1 MRHDSKRIVGKNYR
15 TFGDAPLYHHILRTL
30 LACPSIDEIVV
41 DTDSPVVRRGVE
53 KTFPGVRV
61 LERPEH
67 LRDDH
72 TPMND
77 VLLHTIDQVP
87 AGLYLQTHSTN
98 PLLTSETIETA
109 IATYRACSS
118 AVSSNRCD
126 SLFGVT
132 RLQQRLWTR
141 DGRPVNHDPSRL
153 IRTQDLEP
161 LFIDNSCIYI
171 FSAETL
177 KAHKSR
183 IGSAARV
190 FEIDRLEALD
200 IDEEADWI
208 IAETLWKS
216 RAIEAEPSRGALS
229 GSKSEESPTVAA
241 RAEVLEKPAK
251 ASRKRSSPR
260 RAA

>member
-1 MRHDSKRIVGKNYR
+1 MRHDSKRVVGKNYR
-15 TFGDAPLYHHILRTL
+15 TFGNAPLYHHILRTL
-30 LACPSIDEIVV
+30 LSCPSIDRIVV

-53 KTFPGVRV
+53 KTFPGILV
-61 LERPEH
+61 LDRPEH

-87 AGLYLQTHSTN
+87 ADLYLQTHSTN

-118 AVSSNRCD
+118 SVSCNRCD

-141 DGRPVNHDPSRL
+141 DGRPVNHDPSQL

-161 LFIDNSCIYI
+161 LFVDNSCIYI
-171 FSAETL
+171 FGAETL
-177 KAHKSR
+177 RAGKSR
-183 IGSAARV
+183 IGPAARV

-216 RAIEAEPSRGALS
+216 RSNEAAEPRQPVEAESVSEEVVSVKP
-229 GSKSEESPTVAA
+229 SKSP
-241 RAEVLEKPAK
+241 
-251 ASRKRSSPR
+251 RKRGNSR